1 MHAYETRI
9 QTVNVREAGN
19 MRLRTLADTQQFHDY
34 KGMAARLGVSSA
46 MWPVFGQLW
55 PSSIHLANKVA
66 TRELDKKC
74 RILEIGC
81 GLGLASLV
89 AHQRGLQITASDTH
103 PLGSEFLRRNVHLNK
118 LLPLRYKYGR
128 WGKNFNQQAKI
139 YGLEVLESRFDLVIA
154 SDVLYEPDM
163 PDELAEFIDQH
174 SEPTAEFWLVDP
186 NRGYAGRFGKALK
199 EHGFEL
205 VENTELKEEPTE
217 ANPKGFSGRFLRYGR
232 TAAVA

>member
-1 MHAYETRI
+1 M
-9 QTVNVREAGN
+9 
-19 MRLRTLADTQQFHDY
+19 
-34 KGMAARLGVSSA
+34 
-46 MWPVFGQLW
+46 
-55 PSSIHLANKVA
+55 
-66 TRELDKKC
+66 
-74 RILEIGC
+74 
-81 GLGLASLV
+81 
-89 AHQRGLQITASDTH
+89 
-103 PLGSEFLRRNVHLNK
+103 
-118 LLPLRYKYGR
+118 
-128 WGKNFNQQAKI
+128 
-139 YGLEVLESRFDLVIA
+139 LESRFDLVIA